1 MSEKAVEPQHSNMD
15 IESGKE
21 SIGHWSMILD
31 QGVVTKEIADWQYDG
46 AGTEEDPY
54 AVEWINNDP
63 RNPMEWPQA
72 KKWVM
77 ALAVANSV
85 LVVSFCSSAFSGGT
99 SGKIPFAVFQTLTL
113 HQVSNRSWLNSAS
126 ARKSSHWVSLSSF

>member
-1 MSEKAVEPQHSNMD
+1 MSEKAAEPQHNNMD

-63 RNPMEWPQA
+63 RNPMEWPKA

-99 SGKIPFAVFQTLTL
+99 SGKIPFAAFQTLTL

-126 ARKSSHWVSLSSF
+126 ARKSSPWVSLSSF

>member
-1 MSEKAVEPQHSNMD
+1 MAEKAVEPQHNNMD
-15 IESGKE
+15 IESGNE
-21 SIGHWSMILD
+21 SIGHWTMILD
-31 QGVVTKEIADWQYDG
+31 QGVVTKEIAEWEYEG

-63 RNPMEWPQA
+63 RNPMEWPKT
-72 KKWVM
+72 KKWIM

-99 SGKIPFAVFQTLTL
+99 SRKNPFTVF
-113 HQVSNRSWLNSAS
+113 
-126 ARKSSHWVSLSSF
+126 